1 MNSIECCWIRCLK
14 YNTEASWFSL
24 SLSLSGWICEG
35 VCLSRCIIGIIL
47 TFHLSLP
54 QTGGELLYLW
64 GRMPPSPR
72 YIKWIILTFHPSL
85 PQAGGEL
92 LYLWGRMSPPLY
104 SVRTLSRLLSAE
116 IPGARVCR
124 NFWKGKEQTCYLQ
137 NHLNY
142 MF

>member
-35 VCLSRCIIGIIL
+35 VCLSRCIIWIIM

-64 GRMPPSPR
+64 GLVSPLPLTAVLNELFWPFTR
-72 YIKWIILTFHPSL
+72 LSDRLEENYCICEGVCLPRCILYAHYLDFCRQKSLEPACAATFGKVKNKRVTFKII
-85 PQAGGEL
+85 
-92 LYLWGRMSPPLY
+92 
-104 SVRTLSRLLSAE
+104 
-116 IPGARVCR
+116 
-124 NFWKGKEQTCYLQ
+124 
-137 NHLNY
+137 
-142 MF
+142 